1 MVQLLLMLAHR
12 HMLRT
17 AASVQAASNPS
28 CVDGGSPSLGE
39 RTLQEK
45 GIPWRHQGLYSR
57 ALLQNPDGEDSHI
70 YFANRSACHAK
81 QEEWNLA
88 LSDATQCVIRKPK
101 YARGWSRKGLAE
113 FHLENH
119 QLAMES
125 YEKGLAIAPDDV
137 PMQEGLSS
145 VMAVRH
151 RILIDMARDEL
162 ARRDRGEG
170 LPEDTP
176 DHVREERQAKI
187 MRVVKNKFDVVDR
200 DGSQI

>member
-1 MVQLLLMLAHR
+1 MLAHR

-17 AASVQAASNPS
+17 AASVQAASNPP

-45 GIPWRHQGLYSR
+45 GIPWRHRGLYSR

-187 MRVVKNKFDVVDR
+187 MRVVENENKFDVVDR

>member
-1 MVQLLLMLAHR
+1 MAEAHR
-12 HMLRT
+12 
-17 AASVQAASNPS
+17 
-28 CVDGGSPSLGE
+28 LGNE
-39 RTLQEK
+39 RFKKKDYPGAIEA
-45 GIPWRHQGLYSR
+45 YSR

-88 LSDATQCVIRKPK
+88 LRDATQCVIRKPK

-113 FHLENH
+113 FHLESH
-119 QLAMES
+119 QLAMKS

-145 VMAVRH
+145 VVAR
-151 RILIDMARDEL
+151 RICNLIDMAADEL

-187 MRVVKNKFDVVDR
+187 MRVVENENKFDVVDR

>member
-1 MVQLLLMLAHR
+1 MAEAHR
-12 HMLRT
+12 
-17 AASVQAASNPS
+17 
-28 CVDGGSPSLGE
+28 LGNE
-39 RTLQEK
+39 LFKKKEYP
-45 GIPWRHQGLYSR
+45 GAIEAYSR

-151 RILIDMARDEL
+151 RILFDMARDEL

-187 MRVVKNKFDVVDR
+187 MRVVENENKFDVVDR